1 MVELREAGNVLLTVI
16 IYSLSRMLQTL
27 MGKVS
32 LTVAR
37 LKSGLIP
44 NQRPNCNIAM
54 KKSESVASDCKSANR
69 QLAKSKFHCLLVVSF
84 TSQAC

>member
-1 MVELREAGNVLLTVI
+1 MCVCACV
-16 IYSLSRMLQTL
+16 LQTL

-44 NQRPNCNIAM
+44 NQPTNLCVGM
-54 KKSESVASDCKSANR
+54 KKSESIASDCKSASR
-69 QLAKSKFHCLLVVSF
+69 QVAKSKFYLKFILKF
-84 TSQAC
+84 GWI

>member
-1 MVELREAGNVLLTVI
+1 VAEISRNQTVLSIVI
-16 IYSLSRMLQTL
+16 YNLCMLQTL

-44 NQRPNCNIAM
+44 NQRPNCSIGI
-54 KKSESVASDCKSANR
+54 KKSESIASDCKSANR
-69 QLAKSKFHCLLVVSF
+69 QVAKSKS
-84 TSQAC
+84 

>member
-1 MVELREAGNVLLTVI
+1 VCYHLKSSV
-16 IYSLSRMLQTL
+16 MLQTL

-44 NQRPNCNIAM
+44 NQHLNCTVGM
-54 KKSESVASDCKSANR
+54 KKSESIASDCKSANR
-69 QLAKSKFHCLLVVSF
+69 QITKSEFYSEYLSIAWSF
-84 TSQAC
+84 TLETC